1 MNLSTT
7 RKTVSLALGLFML
20 AGASQA
26 LAGGKAV
33 SRVCYTSA
41 YAWAAASP
49 YYDSDSESRSSCR
62 RSDAHAYA
70 NNGSGDWGEA
80 CVWARTWGR
89 TGGWAKRGGGGSAG
103 PENPFPSARFV
114 PGHDQGWASVELD
127 PVLVDGVLILTGEMA
142 YSVNGFLEV
151 AVIDATDRQ
160 GSMLGEFPSVEAAR
174 QAGVITPERVLGQWR
189 ETDLAGQM
197 LPEGAVAFE
206 PTIATPRSI
215 EMLAQGQFSLAID
228 LGGRRPQD
236 VEISVVVHA
245 AGKDG
250 YRHPADADANGVVN
264 LQDLAGFQN
273 ALAAG
278 DPSADQ
284 NRDGKL
290 DARDY
295 VSFLDAYRTG
305 QR

>member
-1 MNLSTT
+1 MNLSTN
-7 RKTVSLALGLFML
+7 RRTVSLALGLVML

-26 LAGGKAV
+26 LAGGKAT

-41 YAWAAASP
+41 YAWAVASP
-49 YYDSDSESRSSCR
+49 YYDTDSESRSSCR
-62 RSDAHAYA
+62 RSDAYAYA
-70 NNGSGDWGEA
+70 NNGSGDWGE
-80 CVWARTWGR
+80 CSVWARTWGR
-89 TGGWAKRGGGGSAG
+89 TGGWARQGGNGAAG
-103 PENPFPSARFV
+103 PENPFPTARFV
-114 PGHDQGWASVELD
+114 PGHDRGWASVEFD
-127 PVLVDGVLILTGEMA
+127 PVVADGVLILTGEIA
-142 YSVNGFLEV
+142 YSANGFLEV
-151 AVIDATDRQ
+151 AVIDATGRP

-189 ETDLAGQM
+189 ETDLAGQF

-206 PTIATPRSI
+206 STIATPGSI
-215 EMLAQGQFSLAID
+215 QMLAQGRFSLAID
-228 LGGRRPQD
+228 LGGRRPED

-264 LQDLAGFQN
+264 LHDLAGYQN
-273 ALAAG
+273 AMASG
-278 DPSADQ
+278 DPAADR
-284 NRDGKL
+284 NHDGVL

-295 VSFLDAYRTG
+295 VAFLDAYRAG